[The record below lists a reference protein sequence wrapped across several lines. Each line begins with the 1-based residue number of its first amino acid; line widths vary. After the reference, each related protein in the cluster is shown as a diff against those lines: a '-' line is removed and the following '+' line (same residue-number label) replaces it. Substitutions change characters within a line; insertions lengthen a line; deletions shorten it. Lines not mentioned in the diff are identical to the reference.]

1 MTLALNTT
9 NVDNVKEGGGTDQN
23 FDGTMEDME
32 LSCDSLIS
40 YAGLYAGNIS
50 PMVFDSIH
58 DNKKMEDSSSS
69 TQQLYF
75 SKGNSYY

>member
-23 FDGTMEDME
+23 FALTME
-32 LSCDSLIS
+32 LSCDSLVNC
-40 YAGLYAGNIS
+40 AGLYAGNIS

-69 TQQLYF
+69 T
-75 SKGNSYY
+75 